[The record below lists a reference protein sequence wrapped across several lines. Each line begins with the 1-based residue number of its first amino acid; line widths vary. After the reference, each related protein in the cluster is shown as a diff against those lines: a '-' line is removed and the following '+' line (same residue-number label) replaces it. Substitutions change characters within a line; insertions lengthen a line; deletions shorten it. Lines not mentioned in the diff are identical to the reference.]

1 MRSTRFWALLLAGTA
16 LCCGAAILVL
26 RLTAAPAVTASIYQG
41 GVLLEQIDLTAVEE
55 SYSFIVRSP
64 DGGSNTVSVERG
76 RICISQAD
84 CPDQVCVHQGGVSD
98 GATPIVCLPHQLVI
112 QIEGGEQNLDAT
124 T

>member
-1 MRSTRFWALLLAGTA
+1 MRSTRFWALLLAGAA

-26 RLTAAPAVTASIYQG
+26 RLTAAPAATASIYQG

-84 CPDQVCVHQGGVSD
+84 CPDQVCVHQGWVSD